1 MSRLHVN
8 HLKAKLTELY
18 SELID
23 ISDARND
30 DDKENFFLTRA
41 YTAYTLQILAQLDAT
56 TASSTIV
63 DGFDDNGIDAI
74 YFDKRNKEL
83 WLVQS
88 KWIKNGSGEPDTG
101 ETSRFKNGVTD
112 LIDLKFDRFNA
123 KVKSKEAEVVE
134 ALEDPLVKIKIVL

>member
-1 MSRLHVN
+1 M
-8 HLKAKLTELY
+8 TELY
-18 SELID
+18 SDKID

-30 DDKENFFLTRA
+30 DDKENFLLTRA
-41 YTAYTLQILAQLDAT
+41 YAAYTLQILAQLDITVA
-56 TASSTIV
+56 AIAIV

-74 YFDKRNKEL
+74 YFDRRNKEL

-101 ETSRFKNGVTD
+101 ETSRFKNGVVD

-123 KVKSKEAEVVE
+123 KVKSKESDVIE
-134 ALEDPLVKIKIVL
+134 ALEDPI

>member
-18 SELID
+18 SDKID
-23 ISDARND
+23 IADARSD
-30 DDKENFFLTRA
+30 EEKENFFLTRA
-41 YTAYTLQILAQLDAT
+41 YAAYTLQILAQLDALS
-56 TASSTIV
+56 ASSAIV

-88 KWIKNGSGEPDTG
+88 KWIKNGGGEPDTG
-101 ETSRFKNGVTD
+101 ETSRFKNGVAD

-123 KVKSKEAEVVE
+123 KVQAKETEVIE